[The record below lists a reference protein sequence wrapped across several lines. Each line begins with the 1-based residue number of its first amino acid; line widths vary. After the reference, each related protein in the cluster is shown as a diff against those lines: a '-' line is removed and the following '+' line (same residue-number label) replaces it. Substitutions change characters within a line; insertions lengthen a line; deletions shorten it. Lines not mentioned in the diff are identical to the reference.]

1 MLTCVSPNLS
11 QVRSTYFVTFYTA
24 SSTCGFTGKAFA
36 EAIGVPTS
44 DVQKGGDPKFAGGYW
59 RTLAKMMLKA
69 WGMSFPTNSGTASMT
84 GAL

>member
-1 MLTCVSPNLS
+1 M
-11 QVRSTYFVTFYTA
+11 STYFVTYTA

-36 EAIGVPTS
+36 STS
-44 DVQKGGDPKFAGGYW
+44 DMQKGGDPKFAGGYW